1 MDNSGHRKGMQI
13 PNLNRI
19 DLAIVD
25 CRMENRGLSRAEIAH
40 LRGSLYGGILRHRL
54 GRLCKQDSI
63 DLSATPNPKALG
75 FSVMTNVLIQVDPSL
90 P

>member
-1 MDNSGHRKGMQI
+1 MQI
-13 PNLNRI
+13 PNLDKI
-19 DLAIVD
+19 DLAIVE
-25 CRMENRGLSRAEIAH
+25 CKMENRGLSRAEIAL
-40 LRGSLYGGILRHRL
+40 LRGSLYGGILRHWL

-75 FSVMTNVLIQVDPSL
+75 FSVMANAFIQVDLGL